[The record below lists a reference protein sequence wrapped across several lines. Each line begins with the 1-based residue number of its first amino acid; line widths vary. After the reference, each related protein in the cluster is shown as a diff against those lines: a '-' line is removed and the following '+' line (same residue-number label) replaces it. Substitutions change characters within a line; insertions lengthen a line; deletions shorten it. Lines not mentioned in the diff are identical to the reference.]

1 MIKDIIAEGLAAG
14 WRHIDGAGLQK
25 DQHLQCDVLIIGSG
39 AGGGISAQVLAQA
52 GLTVIV
58 VDEGPL
64 KSSQDFKMQ
73 ERQAYPDLYQESA
86 ARKTKDKAIG
96 IFQGRCV
103 GGSTTVNW
111 TTSLRT
117 PDLTLQHWQ
126 QRWGCKQLSS
136 DALRPYFEQAEQ
148 LLGIEPWLSTN
159 SNNGLLAKGCHALG
173 WSYQPVPRNVR
184 QCWDLGYCGMGC
196 PTNAKQSML
205 VTTIPAALNAGARLL
220 SRCRVETLDISKQ
233 AVHGASLQALD
244 QQQRPRKVK
253 VKVQAR
259 HVVLA
264 AGAIGSPAVLLR
276 SQAPDPYL
284 LMGKRTFLHPSVMS
298 GALFKQEVM
307 SHQGAP
313 QSVYS
318 DQFVWSDGAEGPCG
332 YKLEVPP
339 VHPILLA
346 TKTSGFGRFHSEM
359 MQQINHL
366 QVTIA
371 LLRDGFHEQ
380 SVGGEVQ
387 LRGDGSPVLDYPIS
401 DFLWRGARRALLSM
415 AELQFAAGASKVY
428 PLHEQSQLVSSWSAA
443 KQLIEQLPM
452 QALATRLA
460 SAHVMGGCPMGG
472 DEKQSLLNEQ
482 GDFRW
487 LTNLS
492 VIDGSIFPTS
502 LGANPQLSIYAI
514 ALRNAQLLAKRL
526 RV

>member
-14 WRHIDGAGLQK
+14 WQHIDGAEQQQDKSLE
-25 DQHLQCDVLIIGSG
+25 CDVLIVGSG
-39 AGGGISAQVLAQA
+39 AGGGITAQVLTQA
-52 GLTVIV
+52 GLKVLIV
-58 VDEGPL
+58 EEGPL

-117 PDLTLQHWQ
+117 PEHTLSHWQ
-126 QRWGCKQLSS
+126 QRWGFTQINAVSL
-136 DALRPYFEQAEQ
+136 APYFQQAEQ
-148 LLGIEPWLSTN
+148 MLGIQPWLTRNQNN
-159 SNNGLLAKGCHALG
+159 SLLAKGCDALG
-173 WSYQPVPRNVR
+173 WSYQAIPRNVK

-205 VTTIPAALNAGARLL
+205 VTTIPTALNAGASLL
-220 SRCRVETLDISKQ
+220 SRFRVQQLTIENDQ
-233 AVHGASLQALD
+233 VVGAQLTALNKN
-244 QQQRPRKVK
+244 QRATKRVFTIKAK
-253 VKVQAR
+253 

-264 AGAIGSPAVLLR
+264 AGAIGSPAILLR
-276 SQAPDPYL
+276 SKVPDPYQRV
-284 LMGKRTFLHPSVMS
+284 GKRTFLHPSVMS
-298 GALFKQEVM
+298 GALFEHVVA

-318 DQFVWSDGAEGPCG
+318 DHFVWQNGSEGACG

-346 TKTSGFGRFHSEM
+346 TKTTGFGQFHSEM

-371 LLRDGFHEQ
+371 LLRDGFHDD
-380 SVGGEVQ
+380 SVGGQVQ
-387 LRGDGSPVLDYPIS
+387 LRNDGSPVLDYSIS
-401 DFLWRGARRALLSM
+401 DYLWQGARRALLSM
-415 AELQFAAGASKVY
+415 AELQFAAGAKKVY
-428 PLHEQSQLVSSWSAA
+428 PLHEQSQLVSSWAEA
-443 KQLIEQLPM
+443 KKLIKQLPM

-460 SAHVMGGCPMGG
+460 SAHVMGGCAMGG
-472 DEKQSLLNEQ
+472 DEQNSAVDEAGNY
-482 GDFRW
+482 RW
-487 LTNLS
+487 LSGLS
-492 VIDGSIFPTS
+492 VIDGSVFPTS
-502 LGANPQLSIYAI
+502 LGANPQLSIYAM
-514 ALRNAQLLAKRL
+514 ALRNAELLAKSL
-526 RV
+526 RR